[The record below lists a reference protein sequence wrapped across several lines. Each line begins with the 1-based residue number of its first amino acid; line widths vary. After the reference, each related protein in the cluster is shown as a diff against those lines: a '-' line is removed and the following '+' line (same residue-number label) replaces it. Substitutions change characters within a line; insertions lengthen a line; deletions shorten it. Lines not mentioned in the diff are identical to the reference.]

1 MRRRLRRRAAAM
13 CGYQSGAKGMY
24 VEKLTFSREIE
35 GCRRV
40 MIRFPVPSPHFVHYE
55 AV

>member
-13 CGYQSGAKGMY
+13 CGYQSGAKGVWVAMPA
-24 VEKLTFSREIE
+24 FSREIK

-40 MIRFPVPSPHFVHYE
+40 MIRFPEPPPLFARYE